1 MPTAILERFFVYCW
15 RELTVSDSAPWCCSC
30 GTRNF
35 SSCFDLLETA
45 GPAARSSTGQGGLLV
60 LAHSCKVWQ
69 FFCTT
74 GSDNH
79 VPNWF
84 LNLSQSWWKSLQIS
98 CCFSGNQSSTNWS
111 QVLAKQ
117 RLPCSQ
123 ITWEISQALSS
134 SPKMPTTRFSF
145 LCTTWLIKKKLK
157 VSSAMGKVIQA
168 VDPANNSLSIKLEV
182 KEERMKLELDS
193 WDLSCQPPFNTSK
206 LEVHFKNKVLKIKY
220 NRQTHYTLITLIWL
234 ACSINTVTAPTF
246 GQ

>member
-1 MPTAILERFFVYCW
+1 MLIFIVETWCWNSNSNSWFMPTAILERFFVYCW
-15 RELTVSDSAPWCCSC
+15 RELTVSDSALWCCSC

-111 QVLAKQ
+111 QVLQGLPSRDCPAAKSHGKSL
-117 RLPCSQ
+117 RLWVVAQKCP
-123 ITWEISQALSS
+123 L
-134 SPKMPTTRFSF
+134 
-145 LCTTWLIKKKLK
+145 
-157 VSSAMGKVIQA
+157 
-168 VDPANNSLSIKLEV
+168 
-182 KEERMKLELDS
+182 LDFHS
-193 WDLSCQPPFNTSK
+193 YVQPG
-206 LEVHFKNKVLKIKY
+206 
-220 NRQTHYTLITLIWL
+220 W
-234 ACSINTVTAPTF
+234 
-246 GQ
+246 